1 MDVGGARG
9 GGRPEAPDD
18 PGGRVNLLR
27 DLEVLMEVKPRAE
40 QEGGA
45 AGAGSTRRQRKK
57 LVGHLVRGAAAAPGP
72 RPTLKARLVW
82 NIMKAGPSTMLF
94 DQSLSC
100 SPQDPD
106 LYMAL
111 MRECSLEEATPPG
124 EEYAAP
130 PLVINYLV
138 RNDVRPLKKR
148 SVKFPKA
155 QYYCRLCDYHCDT
168 LTICISHIKVV
179 MGFT

>member
-82 NIMKAGPSTMLF
+82 NFMKAGPSTVRYYLTRV
-94 DQSLSC
+94 
-100 SPQDPD
+100 SPV
-106 LYMAL
+106 LH
-111 MRECSLEEATPPG
+111 RTPTCTWP
-124 EEYAAP
+124 
-130 PLVINYLV
+130 
-138 RNDVRPLKKR
+138 
-148 SVKFPKA
+148 
-155 QYYCRLCDYHCDT
+155 
-168 LTICISHIKVV
+168 
-179 MGFT
+179 